1 MCILSFLLNVRHKSP
16 LLLKK
21 KIRLGD
27 EIGINI
33 IFKSSNGQIH
43 RFFDCLGIR
52 STIVSLKL
60 KFRKIWHSS
69 ATLPPVLVI
78 FCLMP
83 KRQKLSLHDIN
94 SIADTFNEDRDF
106 FLSLIFFSS
115 HLWNKSSARHR
126 VLVLAL
132 FKFIVIPL
140 HAKKFRNDLLG
151 KLHFRSYIK
160 QLGHVS

>member
-1 MCILSFLLNVRHKSP
+1 MYILSFLLNFRHKYP
-16 LLLKK
+16 LPLKK

-33 IFKSSNGQIH
+33 ILKSSSGEIH

-52 STIVSLKL
+52 STMVSLKL

-69 ATLPPVLVI
+69 ATLPPMLVL

-83 KRQKLSLHDIN
+83 KRQKLPLYDIN

-115 HLWNKSSARHR
+115 HLWNNSSARHR

-140 HAKKFRNDLLG
+140 HAKKFLNDLLG

>member
-1 MCILSFLLNVRHKSP
+1 MYILSFLLIKLSAQIP
-16 LLLKK
+16 LPLKN

-33 IFKSSNGQIH
+33 ILKSSNGEIH

-52 STIVSLKL
+52 STMVSLKL

-69 ATLPPVLVI
+69 ATLPPMLVL

-83 KRQKLSLHDIN
+83 KRQKLPLHDIN
-94 SIADTFNEDRDF
+94 SIADTFNEDRD

-140 HAKKFRNDLLG
+140 HAKKFRNDLLR

>member
-1 MCILSFLLNVRHKSP
+1 MYIIFSVKLSAQIP
-16 LLLKK
+16 PPPKK

-33 IFKSSNGQIH
+33 ILKSSNGEIH

-52 STIVSLKL
+52 STMVSLKL

-69 ATLPPVLVI
+69 ATLPPMLML

-83 KRQKLSLHDIN
+83 KRQKLPLHDIN
-94 SIADTFNEDRDF
+94 SIADTFNEDRTF
-106 FLSLIFFSS
+106 FLSPIFFSS
-115 HLWNKSSARHR
+115 HLWNKSSVRHR

-140 HAKKFRNDLLG
+140 HAKEFRNDLIG
-151 KLHFRSYIK
+151 KVHFVVTLS
-160 QLGHVS
+160 S